1 MNAPLVAGLALFAGV
16 VAVQLARVLAAT
28 GGEFAYP
35 LDDAY
40 IHLAMARH
48 LADSGVFGVTPHA
61 FASASSSPA
70 WLLLLAGAR
79 ALGVTADWLPM
90 ALATSCAAALLVA
103 VDGWWRRCGV
113 RAWPRALG
121 LAALVFGAALPTLA
135 QSGMEHCLHAWLAV
149 LFAAQVVAAAGAA
162 RADGARRPIA
172 AAIALAPLVVAT
184 RYESL
189 FLVLPAG
196 LLLWRARGWPAM
208 VLLGAAAALPVA
220 ALGLWSLAHG
230 HFVLPTS
237 VLLKS
242 SAVPIPGI
250 NPASHG
256 IWTGVRTLT
265 RYGHV
270 GALLLVAA
278 AVWWWSRRRRGGDGP
293 GTTALVLFAAALV
306 LHAQFARVGWY
317 FRYEAWLLAL
327 GATVVV
333 PGLAAMAAAGRRQRL
348 WAVGLSL
355 LLVGAFAGRSG
366 RALRD
371 PPLASRHTFLQN
383 VQVGRFVASLPGERR
398 VAVNDIGA
406 VNHLADLH
414 LLDLVGLADVE
425 VARARRAGA
434 FDAGFVAGLAAR
446 RGTTLAVVYADWFP
460 GQLPSHWQRLCAW
473 TVEQPY
479 WGPTVTFF
487 AVDPAAADAL
497 LAALAAF
504 RPRLPAGVRV
514 D

>member
-1 MNAPLVAGLALFAGV
+1 MNAPLAAGLALLVGV

-48 LADSGVFGVTPHA
+48 LADSGVYGVTPHA

-70 WLLLLAGAR
+70 WLLLLATAR
-79 ALGVTADWLPM
+79 TLGGTAEWLPV
-90 ALATSCAAALLVA
+90 ALATSCAAALLFA
-103 VDGWWRRCGV
+103 VDGWWRRSGVGGGV
-113 RAWPRALG
+113 RACG
-121 LAALVFGAALPTLA
+121 HAALVFGGALPTLSL
-135 QSGMEHCLHAWLAV
+135 SGMEHCLHAWLVV
-149 LFAAQVVAAAGAA
+149 LFAAQVVAAIGAA
-162 RADGARRPIA
+162 DTAAARGPIA
-172 AAIALAPLVVAT
+172 AAIALAPLVVAA

-270 GALLLVAA
+270 GALLVVAA
-278 AVWWWSRRRRGGDGP
+278 AVWWWSRRRSGGHP
-293 GTTALVLFAAALV
+293 GRNALVLFAVALA

-327 GATVVV
+327 GAAVVV
-333 PGLAAMAAAGRRQRL
+333 PGLAAMAAAGRRPRL
-348 WAVGLSL
+348 ATVGLL
-355 LLVGAFAGRSG
+355 LLLAGAFAGRSG

-371 PPLASRHTFLQN
+371 PPLASRHTLLQN
-383 VQVGRFVASLPGERR
+383 VQVGRFVASLSGERR
-398 VAVNDIGA
+398 VAINDIGA
-406 VNHLADLH
+406 VNWLADVH

-425 VARARRAGA
+425 VARARRTGA
-434 FDAGFVAGLAAR
+434 FDAGFVAELAAR

-460 GQLPSHWQRLCAW
+460 GQLPAHWQRLGAW

-479 WGPTVTFF
+479 WGPTVTFY

-497 LAALAAF
+497 RAALAAF
-504 RPRLPAGVRV
+504 RPRLPPGVRV
-514 D
+514 E